1 MNNTLVVKNLD
12 GKEITINVIDII
24 EDTEKNKQFI
34 CYTLGDMEEVLIS
47 NLVETEDSVSLET
60 VTDEERQE
68 IEAVLSEDAA
78 EETETEGE

>member
-1 MNNTLVVKNLD
+1 MDNTLVVKNLD

-34 CYTLGDMEEVLIS
+34 CYTIGDMEEIFIS
-47 NLVETEDSVSLET
+47 NLVETEDSASLDI

-68 IEAVLSEDAA
+68 IEAVLSQDLEQD
-78 EETETEGE
+78 TEGE